1 MPENAGDMEGGRRVA
16 DINFPTCTGGFT
28 LNIYAK
34 ENPTP
39 ASAVP
44 SRTSDLKFLQIS
56 VKLCKANYEHLL
68 FKSQK
73 C

>member
-1 MPENAGDMEGGRRVA
+1 MPENAGDMVGGRRVA
-16 DINFPTCTGGFT
+16 DINFLMCTGGFT

-44 SRTSDLKFLQIS
+44 SRTSDLKFLQIN
-56 VKLCKANYEHLL
+56 VK
-68 FKSQK
+68 
-73 C
+73 

>member
-16 DINFPTCTGGFT
+16 DINFT

-44 SRTSDLKFLQIS
+44 SRTSDLKFLQIN
-56 VKLCKANYEHLL
+56 VK
-68 FKSQK
+68 
-73 C
+73 